1 MSHRRSV
8 HDLKSLVLSY
18 HSLIVIETVEE
29 ERVQALL
36 HEVAM
41 DLRLSSYEWSLTS
54 GFARA
59 HIGTAVEGT
68 QDPLSALRHIGEIEN
83 TDAVFLLKDMAPHL
97 SNPNLGRQIR
107 ELTQKLASSHSTI
120 VLTGDPVE
128 LPKDLEALAIRYRL
142 ELPDDDELR
151 EVVRSVV
158 ESFSARRQQVR
169 VELTRED
176 AHRLV
181 HALSGL
187 TLTQARQVIAQT
199 LVDDGR
205 LTADDI
211 QRVIRCKGEIIQRG
225 GVLEFFP
232 PDANGFKLGGF
243 TRLKAWLGDARL
255 GFTPE
260 AKAMN
265 LEPPKGVLVVGVQGC
280 GKSIAAKFIAHEWGL
295 PLLKLD
301 AGRLYEKYVGE
312 SEKNLRKA
320 MTLAEAMA
328 PVVLWIDE
336 IEKVFSQT
344 AGNDADGGLS
354 QRLFGA
360 FLTWLQEK
368 KEEVFVVGAA
378 NDLFNVPPELLR
390 KGRFDEIFFVDLPTA
405 EERRSILDIHLGLR
419 KQDAQ
424 TFDLARIAAATEG
437 FSGAELEQAVISAL
451 YRTLHRKEK
460 LTTEAVIEAAAATV
474 PLSVARREDVERI
487 RKMAAGRFTPVG

>member
-8 HDLKSLVLSY
+8 HDFKSLVLSY
-18 HSLIVIETVEE
+18 HSLITIETVEE

-36 HEVAM
+36 REVAT
-41 DLRLSSYEWSLTS
+41 DLRLSLYDWSLTN
-54 GFARA
+54 GFQRA
-59 HIGTAVEGT
+59 HNGTPIEGT
-68 QDPLSALRHIGEIEN
+68 QDPLGALRHIGEIESTN
-83 TDAVFLLKDMAPHL
+83 AVFLLKDMAPHVT
-97 SNPNLGRQIR
+97 NPNLGRQLR
-107 ELTQKLASSHSTI
+107 ELAQKMTTTHSTLVI
-120 VLTGDPVE
+120 TGDPVE
-128 LPKDLEALAIRYRL
+128 LPKDLDALAVRFRL

-158 ESFSARRQQVR
+158 DAFSARQRVR

-176 AHRLV
+176 AQRLV

-187 TLTQARQVIAQT
+187 TPAQARQVIAQT

-205 LTADDI
+205 LTAADI
-211 QRVIRCKGEIIQRG
+211 QKVILCKGEIIQRG

-232 PDANGFKLGGF
+232 PAENTYQLGGF
-243 TRLKAWLGDARL
+243 TRLKAWLADARA

-301 AGRLYEKYVGE
+301 AGRLYEKDVGE
-312 SEKNLRKA
+312 SAKNLRKA
-320 MTLAEAMA
+320 MDLAEAMA

-336 IEKVFSQT
+336 IEKVFSQ
-344 AGNDADGGLS
+344 GRGSDSDGGLS

-360 FLTWLQEK
+360 FLSWLREK
-368 KEEVFVVGAA
+368 KQEVFVVGAA
-378 NDLFNVPPELLR
+378 NDLLGVPPELLR

-405 EERRSILDIHLGLR
+405 EERQSIAAIHLGLR
-419 KQDAQ
+419 KQDPQ
-424 TFDLARIAAATEG
+424 SFDLQRIAAATDG
-437 FSGAELEQAVISAL
+437 FSGAEIEQAIISTL
-451 YRTLHRKEK
+451 YRSLHRKQK
-460 LTTEAVIEAAAATV
+460 PTTEGVIEAAAATV
-474 PLSVARREDVERI
+474 PLSGARR
-487 RKMAAGRFTPVG
+487 G